1 MTDKAIAKLGK
12 ILAENIEL
20 SFKRKDIV
28 NVSDITEDTRLII
41 EKAIMTSLDELTKDD
56 LRDILVEMIT
66 SPILSM
72 DLLERSLERNKS
84 EPSSKS

>member
-1 MTDKAIAKLGK
+1 MAEKAIARLGQ

-20 SFKRKDIV
+20 SFKRKDIIKT
-28 NVSDITEDTRLII
+28 SDITEDTRLII
-41 EKAIMTSLDELTKDD
+41 EKAIRDSLGDLTKEELT
-56 LRDILVEMIT
+56 DILLEMIT

-84 EPSSKS
+84 ET

>member
-84 EPSSKS
+84 ET